1 MVVVVLISM
10 RVEILA
16 AVRVRNISKNLC
28 HPRRWNAKKFMFA
41 VGTKLA
47 VRKKLA
53 VQLKLAVLIHTLCS
67 LLFGWEMGNENQRG
81 YPENRINGGLCSRSG
96 ELTIIVCSQFGGVLF
111 FVQATRLSRD
121 GKKTSFMVP
130 HRAVSFMLS
139 CSLDGPSAHPPSCR
153 DRDLIY
159 IFALEIT

>member
-16 AVRVRNISKNLC
+16 AVRVRNISRN
-28 HPRRWNAKKFMFA
+28 FMSSA
-41 VGTKLA
+41 V
-47 VRKKLA
+47 VERKKVHVCGGHETCGA
-53 VQLKLAVLIHTLCS
+53 EKTCGAAQTCGADSHTL
-67 LLFGWEMGNENQRG
+67 LFIVRMGDGQRG
-81 YPENRINGGLCSRSG
+81 YPENRINGGLCFRSG
-96 ELTIIVCSQFGGVLF
+96 ELMLPVRGDLF